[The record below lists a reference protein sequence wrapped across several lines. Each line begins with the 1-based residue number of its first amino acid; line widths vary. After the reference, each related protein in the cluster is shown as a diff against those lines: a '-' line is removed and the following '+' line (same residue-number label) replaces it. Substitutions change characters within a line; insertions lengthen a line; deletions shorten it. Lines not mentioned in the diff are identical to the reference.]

1 MIHPDRL
8 GHLVIKVRDLERSK
22 KFYTEVMGLELMGEV
37 PQFKIAFLAAN
48 RRDHHE
54 LGLLEVGPEA
64 DGGQF
69 EQVGLLHFAFRMKS
83 YEELGAAY
91 RDLKSHGVKV
101 VATTNHARFREVGK
115 SLRGRRETGL
125 RRGLTGADGFGADRR
140 RSQVADSGCDSSTRR
155 RRQLNGRKSAL
166 DGSA

>member
-22 KFYTEVMGLELMGEV
+22 KFYTEVLGLELMGEV

-54 LGLLEVGPEA
+54 LGLLEVGSEA

-83 YEELGAAY
+83 YDELGAAY
-91 RDLKSHGVKV
+91 RELKSHGVEV
-101 VATTNHARFREVGK
+101 VATTDHGVARGVYFKDPDGNEMELYVDGDPLDFGKWENPYAGVKKLDFAEDSPGLMESVPTVVGAK
-115 SLRGRRETGL
+115 
-125 RRGLTGADGFGADRR
+125 
-140 RSQVADSGCDSSTRR
+140 
-155 RRQLNGRKSAL
+155 
-166 DGSA
+166 